1 MVRIP
6 EQIKHL
12 NIYWINK
19 GIAGEIC
26 VPGQWNYAYVDGK
39 FYHTVKMH
47 SQGFIEGV
55 EEE

>member
-39 FYHTVKMH
+39 FYHMVKMH

-55 EEE
+55 KEE